1 MSARSDARCGDQD
14 YAHTM
19 WAATQQ
25 AEEIRAKLQYQDDQ
39 EEQHD
44 CEPDAPWANW
54 FWLSVLMV
62 VVSSVSALIL
72 LPWVAGKVIP

>member
-1 MSARSDARCGDQD
+1 MSARSEARYGDQD
-14 YAHTM
+14 YAQTM

-25 AEEIRAKLQYQDDQ
+25 AEEFRAKLQCDDT

-62 VVSSVSALIL
+62 VMSSVSALIL
-72 LPWVAGKVIP
+72 LPWVAGRVIQ